1 MAETSPSQASP
12 APPETLP
19 PLSRQ
24 DRDAYARMGQ
34 TMELFHNNFR
44 HTWKIIYGAC
54 SSGKRPANMSIR
66 QFLNT
71 GADFCHHLHVHHSI
85 EEQHIFPVLAQRMP
99 AFRRE
104 LELLTQHKEIHKG
117 LDKLEAYVDDCKA
130 GKKDLRMEEMKEIL
144 DSFGDVLWAH
154 LSDEV
159 EQLSA
164 ENMRKCWS
172 VDEVKRL
179 PM

>member
-1 MAETSPSQASP
+1 
-12 APPETLP
+12 
-19 PLSRQ
+19 
-24 DRDAYARMGQ
+24 
-34 TMELFHNNFR
+34 
-44 HTWKIIYGAC
+44 
-54 SSGKRPANMSIR
+54 
-66 QFLNT
+66 
-71 GADFCHHLHVHHSI
+71 
-85 EEQHIFPVLAQRMP
+85 MP

-117 LDKLEAYVDDCKA
+117 LDKFEAYVDDCKA
-130 GKKDLRMEEMKEIL
+130 GKKDLRMEEMYVTSPFHPPPTPLINAICAQSNMLISLFHRKTIL

-159 EQLSA
+159 EQLSV

-172 VDEVKRL
+172 VEEVKRL